1 MEKPLTFSVLVLED
15 CRSGVTIT
23 INISN
28 FSFFGLLEMESDMV
42 ICVIERQGL
51 VPWAQV

>member
-1 MEKPLTFSVLVLED
+1 MEKPSSFSVLVLED

-28 FSFFGLLEMESDMV
+28 FSFWSTRNGKGHGNL
-42 ICVIERQGL
+42 CY
-51 VPWAQV
+51 